1 MFKCWLKHFWFAPS
15 SIVVLKT
22 VELFGPSP
30 AEVKAN
36 TWNSYSVYLSSLV
49 TLSDVFILFSVKK
62 VAESESSFL

>member
-62 VAESESSFL
+62 VAESEPFFL